1 VEAGGSLLGRYRLR
15 ARLGA
20 GGMAEVFRAW
30 QELPGG
36 LRRGVVIKKIRPE
49 RLRAPGEAARFRE
62 EARVSLGLNHP
73 HIVQVYDYGE
83 EDGQPYL
90 VLEEVTGP
98 SLAALGAA
106 LTRQRQLLP
115 PDEALLLA
123 ADLAAALDHLHGVCD
138 ETGRPIGLVHRD
150 LCASNVLL
158 TRRAEAKLADFGV
171 SRAAGVD
178 QPVEGHLSTMAPEQL
193 GGRAVGPAADLWA
206 LGVVLWELL
215 TGQRL
220 LGPEAPSGGRAP
232 GSPAPDAAAWRA
244 RLDARLAAGPL
255 PAPSSR
261 RAALPDGVDA
271 LVGMLLDPEPRARP
285 SASAAHAELLRLVG
299 PPLLP
304 RLRLAER
311 IAALCPPLP
320 EGEAAEGPPPSDEE
334 AATVVAPAAAERSA
348 STAPPAPAPALTHSH
363 TAGSL
368 HQPPRRAALPLAGGA
383 AVLAVVLAVFAAT
396 RPGDR
401 AAPRQDDAAAVILG
415 QTSPAQ
421 GAVAPRTAE
430 APPAAPPS
438 ASAPPAPTPPTA
450 PAPPAPPAA
459 APPAPPA
466 AAPPAAPTPAPATAS
481 PAPSSSSAAPA
492 APPKPAPK
500 PTPATA
506 TAAAVPAPAPPPA
519 PPPAPAEAAPAMLSV
534 RVEGDFA
541 WFTIDGQRQRK
552 PVKGLSLP
560 LAPGRHTVEAE
571 LRTSGEVIRR
581 VVELRGGETTS
592 LQIEAPQ

>member
-1 VEAGGSLLGRYRLR
+1 MEGAATLLGRYRLR

-123 ADLAAALDHLHGVCD
+123 ADLAAALDHLHGLCD
-138 ETGRPIGLVHRD
+138 ETGRPAGLVHRD

-178 QPVEGHLSTMAPEQL
+178 QPIEGHLSTMAPEQL
-193 GGRAVGPAADLWA
+193 AGRAVGPAADLWA

-220 LGPEAPSGGRAP
+220 LGPEAPSGGR
-232 GSPAPDAAAWRA
+232 GSPTPDAATWRA
-244 RLDARLAAGPL
+244 RLEARLATGPL

-261 RAALPDGVDA
+261 RAGLPDGIDA

-285 SASAAHAELLRLVG
+285 SASAAQAELLRLVG

-320 EGEAAEGPPPSDEE
+320 EGEAAEGPPPTDEE

-348 STAPPAPAPALTHSH
+348 STPPPAPAPAHTH

-368 HQPPRRAALPLAGGA
+368 HQPPRRATLPLAGGA
-383 AVLAVVLAVFAAT
+383 AVLAVVVAVFVAT
-396 RPGDR
+396 RPDR
-401 AAPRQDDAAAVILG
+401 SATPLQNDAVAVILN
-415 QTSPAQ
+415 QTRPAE
-421 GAVAPRTAE
+421 GAVAPV
-430 APPAAPPS
+430 P
-438 ASAPPAPTPPTA
+438 
-450 PAPPAPPAA
+450 PPAA
-459 APPAPPA
+459 APPSALAPPAPAAAAPAAAAPPAPDPA
-466 AAPPAAPTPAPATAS
+466 AAPPPVAPRAAPPPPGVPAPAPVPASAAPPQPAPKPAPATAS
-481 PAPSSSSAAPA
+481 TAPE
-492 APPKPAPK
+492 
-500 PTPATA
+500 
-506 TAAAVPAPAPPPA
+506 PAPAPM
-519 PPPAPAEAAPAMLSV
+519 PPPAPAEAAPALLSV

-552 PVKGLSLP
+552 PVRALSLP
-560 LAPGRHTVEAE
+560 LTPGRHTVEAE
-571 LRTSGEVIRR
+571 LRTSGEVIRK

>member
-1 VEAGGSLLGRYRLR
+1 MEAGGSLLGRYRLR

-220 LGPEAPSGGRAP
+220 LGPEAPSGGRAHS
-232 GSPAPDAAAWRA
+232 SPAPDAAAWRA

-261 RAALPDGVDA
+261 RAELPDGVDA

-320 EGEAAEGPPPSDEE
+320 EGEAGEAAPADDE
-334 AATVVAPAAAERSA
+334 AATVVAPASAAA
-348 STAPPAPAPALTHSH
+348 PVPAPAPPAPPAAHTQTH
-363 TAGSL
+363 TTGSL
-368 HQPPRRAALPLAGGA
+368 HQPPRRAAVPLAGA
-383 AVLAVVLAVFAAT
+383 AAALAVVLAVFAAT
-396 RPGDR
+396 RAQTPPTPGANG
-401 AAPRQDDAAAVILG
+401 AADVVLHH
-415 QTSPAQ
+415 
-421 GAVAPRTAE
+421 
-430 APPAAPPS
+430 APPAHS
-438 ASAPPAPTPPTA
+438 ATASPAA
-450 PAPPAPPAA
+450 PAPGSSPAA
-459 APPAPPA
+459 APPA
-466 AAPPAAPTPAPATAS
+466 AAPPAAPLAAAPLAAAPPAAAPPPAA
-481 PAPSSSSAAPA
+481 AAPA
-492 APPKPAPK
+492 AAPPASP
-500 PTPATA
+500 
-506 TAAAVPAPAPPPA
+506 AAAPPA
-519 PPPAPAEAAPAMLSV
+519 PPA
-534 RVEGDFA
+534 
-541 WFTIDGQRQRK
+541 
-552 PVKGLSLP
+552 
-560 LAPGRHTVEAE
+560 
-571 LRTSGEVIRR
+571 
-581 VVELRGGETTS
+581 
-592 LQIEAPQ
+592 